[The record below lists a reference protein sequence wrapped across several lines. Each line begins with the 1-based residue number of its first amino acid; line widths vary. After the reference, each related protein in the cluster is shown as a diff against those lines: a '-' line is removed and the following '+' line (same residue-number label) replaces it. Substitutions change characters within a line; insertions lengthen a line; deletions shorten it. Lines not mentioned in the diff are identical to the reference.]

1 MSLTVNK
8 KFHLYER
15 LIIKFTFK
23 LITSYLDFWFDG
35 CLAKDDMVFD
45 SFDLLLVKDKWSLKN
60 A

>member
-35 CLAKDDMVFD
+35 CLAKDDIVFD
-45 SFDLLLVKDKWSLKN
+45 SFDPC
-60 A
+60 